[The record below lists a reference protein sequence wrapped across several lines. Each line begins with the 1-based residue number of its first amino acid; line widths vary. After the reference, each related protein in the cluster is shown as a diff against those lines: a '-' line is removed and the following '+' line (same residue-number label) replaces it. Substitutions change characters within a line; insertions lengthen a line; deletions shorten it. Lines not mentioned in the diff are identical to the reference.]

1 MQKVTMCQDNIFVT
15 TENGVQVEAAY
26 VSANICQLGT
36 MMNFSVQIVNKE
48 VFDKHREEAS
58 ASIKEFLNGIVE
70 ESNKYNLDFIRTK

>member
-48 VFDKHREEAS
+48 VFDKHSDEVS
-58 ASIKEFLNGIVE
+58 VSIKSFLDNVVE
-70 ESNKYNLDFIRTK
+70 ESKKYNLDFIRTK

>member
-26 VSANICQLGT
+26 VSASICQLGT

-48 VFDKHREEAS
+48 VFDK
-58 ASIKEFLNGIVE
+58 FVE
-70 ESNKYNLDFIRTK
+70 VY